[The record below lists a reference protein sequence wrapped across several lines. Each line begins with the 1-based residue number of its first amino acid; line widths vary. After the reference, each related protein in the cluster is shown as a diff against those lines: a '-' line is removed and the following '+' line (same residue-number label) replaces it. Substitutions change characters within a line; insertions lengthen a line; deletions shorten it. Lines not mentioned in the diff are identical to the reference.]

1 MDSTQPPIPTR
12 DPSSRARTTQPTTKE
27 VKLARTSTINSFRI
41 LSLDGGGVRGL
52 LSARILQAIERRTG
66 ARFYDHVDLFAGTS
80 TGAILGAGLACG
92 FTLDEIVRFYNVE
105 APKIF
110 ADSWWDD
117 VKDLGQVLGA

>member
-1 MDSTQPPIPTR
+1 MTTTKPPIPTR
-12 DPSSRARTTQPTTKE
+12 DPSFRARTTQPTTKE
-27 VKLARTSTINSFRI
+27 VTLENSPNPFRI